1 MLELRERRQRAA
13 LIASL
18 SPQARAAGTEFA
30 REATDSFL
38 VAVASELATVRKEID
53 EKVAD
58 VEADCKQKRATIRD
72 LRQAIDSRDELLE
85 TQRRQMRDIE
95 TDLAAA
101 RTEIS
106 RLTTHLDVLRSEGVR
121 TSIG

>member
-18 SPQARAAGTEFA
+18 SPQALAAGTDFA

-38 VAVASELATVRKEID
+38 VAIASELATVRKEID

-58 VEADCKQKRATIRD
+58 VEDDCKQKRTMIRD
-72 LRQAIDSRDELLE
+72 LREAPATSCWKHSAARCEISKPIL
-85 TQRRQMRDIE
+85 RRQE
-95 TDLAAA
+95 PKSA
-101 RTEIS
+101 
-106 RLTTHLDVLRSEGVR
+106 G
-121 TSIG
+121 